1 MRSKITTFLFVLI
14 LLAGLSLLLYPTAS
28 NYWNSF
34 HATVAVSSYRETADS
49 LSRKRSEAIL
59 AAAERYNAEL
69 SENGQDYR
77 LSSEERAQ
85 YESALNIDGT
95 GMMGYLEIPAI
106 DLELPVYHG
115 TEESVLQSAV
125 GHLEWTSL
133 PVGGES
139 THCVLSGHRGLPSA
153 KLFTDLDRLTA
164 GDTFTVTVLNRT
176 VTYEVDT
183 IQTVLPEEVDTLR
196 IQEGKDLCTLVTCTP
211 YGINTHRLLVQ
222 GHRVENGKKPVQITS
237 EAAQV
242 EPVMVV
248 PFVALPLMFVAFTLM
263 RQIDRKRNRE
273 EGAVIDETDQE

>member
-85 YESALNIDGT
+85 YESTLNIDGT